1 MPRLWRGLEKPETPE
16 TLGQQIRKSMRYSLE
31 IRKFIYSQ
39 YFFGGLRIA
48 LGVSLPAILMLTVFH
63 NRELGFTIATG
74 ALGASVVDMPGPLK
88 YKHNEMLACTVI
100 GFLSALATGIA
111 SANAVTLWL
120 TVVPLTF
127 VLSLVVVYGNRW
139 PQISFATLF
148 MMIVTLEEHF
158 TPMQALI
165 NASWILLGGL
175 WYTYWA
181 TFVSRLLVYRIERQ
195 ALAESVFRCAEYLLA
210 RSAFYDLDANL
221 DECYRKLIEN
231 QIAAVERQDAA
242 RDIVLRNLPKLRSGK
257 LDARRVM
264 LFNLFINVVD
274 LHEMFVGAHTDYP
287 LVRNTFGGQDILIFY
302 RDLMRKTALD
312 LEDIG
317 LAVLQNRP
325 ARARINVKAE
335 LRAIE
340 YELDQMRRHDVPQKN
355 PEAYSAVSAA
365 FRRLWSATRLIDKMR
380 RQTRHDPSI
389 TETVIRV
396 DPTLSRFVSSRRVPF
411 MQIFS
416 NLTMASPSF
425 RHALRV
431 TIAVGV
437 GFWLGRLLPLTNAYW
452 IVMTTVI
459 ILKPG
464 YSLTKQRNVQRI
476 IGTAIGCTACVG
488 LILVVKD
495 PHVLLVAMFA
505 CMVMS
510 YSLLLFNYTASVV
523 FTSAYVLLMLHLLAP
538 GGMRL
543 IGERAIDTAV
553 GCAIAIAASHLF
565 PYWEYR
571 LMGKQVRDMIG
582 AMRSYLE
589 ASWWWTG
596 KPSAQTEVKSTADV
610 NLFADANAGTAQA
623 AMTALARMEAGET
636 STSVANEDGDGLSLV
651 VSNQATASAETA
663 ATAETV
669 VSNGSNAAGIAHNEI
684 GADFDRQAA
693 AASAMDTS
701 GEAQPP
707 APTEPVDGP
716 DRRFAGVA
724 ADTRAGA
731 TAKTS
736 NQPAIAEMSSNTSS
750 DRPPAASKKKPAT
763 GESATATA
771 ISGASAA
778 AAIAAEALDSDFR
791 YRLARKNV
799 HIAFA
804 NLGQAF
810 QRMMLEP
817 KAQQKFVPELN
828 DLLIRSHVL
837 ASQITAAGPL
847 LQSVGKS
854 AAGHAAQPVQRALTV
869 IRDNLT
875 QAQDGV
881 PAPEDQAE
889 QSKLLTRELDSMV
902 VGAERAEDIPVDA
915 VQDLKLLAHQCKQ
928 MLTAS
933 LLIRKD
939 ASLINLPE

>member
-1 MPRLWRGLEKPETPE
+1 
-16 TLGQQIRKSMRYSLE
+16 MRYSLE

-158 TPMQALI
+158 TPMQALV

-181 TFVSRLLVYRIERQ
+181 TFVSRSLVYRIERQ
-195 ALAESVFRCAEYLLA
+195 ALAESVFSCAEYLLA
-210 RSAFYDLDANL
+210 RSSFYDLDANL
-221 DECYRKLIEN
+221 DECYRKLIEK
-231 QIAAVERQDAA
+231 QIAAVERQDGA

-340 YELDQMRRHDVPQKN
+340 YELDQMRRHEVPQKN
-355 PEAYSAVSAA
+355 PEAYSAVSSA

-582 AMRSYLE
+582 AMRNYLE

-596 KPSAQTEVKSTADV
+596 KPSAQAEAKSTADA

-623 AMTALARMEAGET
+623 ATAALARVEAGET
-636 STSVANEDGDGLSLV
+636 ELTTAVNDSLSLASGGEAGPSPV
-651 VSNQATASAETA
+651 VSERSSALTQRA
-663 ATAETV
+663 R
-669 VSNGSNAAGIAHNEI
+669 SNGSDAAGLASDEIAAN
-684 GADFDRQAA
+684 FDRQAVA
-693 AASAMDTS
+693 TSAMNTS
-701 GEAQPP
+701 GEAQPSAAAKQP
-707 APTEPVDGP
+707 DSAAQTLAGPTANTSDQPV
-716 DRRFAGVA
+716 VA
-724 ADTRAGA
+724 ET
-731 TAKTS
+731 
-736 NQPAIAEMSSNTSS
+736 SSN
-750 DRPPAASKKKPAT
+750 RPFAASKKKNLT
-763 GESATATA
+763 GESAAAAA

-817 KAQQKFVPELN
+817 KAHQKFVPELN

-881 PAPEDQAE
+881 AAPEDQAE

-902 VGAERAEDIPVDA
+902 VGAERAQDIPADV

>member
-1 MPRLWRGLEKPETPE
+1 
-16 TLGQQIRKSMRYSLE
+16 MRYSLE

-48 LGVSLPAILMLTVFH
+48 LGVSLPAVLMLTIFH

-74 ALGASVVDMPGPLK
+74 ALGACVVDMPGPLK

-111 SANAVTLWL
+111 SANVVTLWL

-127 VLSLVVVYGNRW
+127 VLSLIVVYGNRW

-165 NASWILLGGL
+165 YASWILLGGL

-181 TFVSRLLVYRIERQ
+181 TFVSRWMVYRIERQ
-195 ALAESVFRCAEYLLA
+195 ALAESVFSCAEYLLA
-210 RSAFYDLDANL
+210 RSEFYDLDINI
-221 DECYRKLIEN
+221 DECYRKLIEK
-231 QIAAVERQDAA
+231 QILAVERQDAA

-257 LDARRVM
+257 LDPRRAM
-264 LFNLFINVVD
+264 LFNLFINAVD

-287 LVRNTFGGQDILIFY
+287 LVRNTFGGADILIFY
-302 RDLMRKTALD
+302 RDLMRKSALD

-325 ARARINVKAE
+325 ARPKINVKAE

-340 YELDQMRRHDVPQKN
+340 YELDQMRKHEVPQKN
-355 PEAYSAVSAA
+355 PEAYSAVSSA

-389 TETVIRV
+389 TETEIRV
-396 DPTLSRFVSSRRVPF
+396 DPKLARFVSSRRVPF

-416 NLTMASPSF
+416 NLTMSSPSF

-431 TIAVGV
+431 TIAVGI

-488 LILVVKD
+488 LIFVVKD

-571 LMGKQVRDMIG
+571 LMGKQVHDMIG
-582 AMRSYLE
+582 AMRNYLE

-596 KPSAQTEVKSTADV
+596 KPAAQPEATNAAV
-610 NLFADANAGTAQA
+610 NPTVFADANAATAEA
-623 AMTALARMEAGET
+623 AATALAR
-636 STSVANEDGDGLSLV
+636 
-651 VSNQATASAETA
+651 AETLA
-663 ATAETV
+663 PALKAE
-669 VSNGSNAAGIAHNEI
+669 
-684 GADFDRQAA
+684 
-693 AASAMDTS
+693 
-701 GEAQPP
+701 GE
-707 APTEPVDGP
+707 
-716 DRRFAGVA
+716 
-724 ADTRAGA
+724 
-731 TAKTS
+731 
-736 NQPAIAEMSSNTSS
+736 NSSM
-750 DRPPAASKKKPAT
+750 PAAPSANTVAKSKPVT
-763 GESATATA
+763 GESAAATA
-771 ISGASAA
+771 QSGASAA
-778 AAIAAEALDSDFR
+778 AAEAASALDSDFR

-828 DLLIRSHVL
+828 DLLVRSHVL

-854 AAGHAAQPVQRALTV
+854 AAGHAAQPVQRALSV

-881 PAPEDQAE
+881 PAPDDQAE
-889 QSKLLTRELDSMV
+889 QSKQLTVELDSMV
-902 VGAERAEDIPVDA
+902 VGAERAEDIPFDA

-933 LLIRKD
+933 FLIRKD

>member
-1 MPRLWRGLEKPETPE
+1 
-16 TLGQQIRKSMRYSLE
+16 MRYSLE

-48 LGVSLPAILMLTVFH
+48 LGVSLPAVLMLTIFH
-63 NRELGFTIATG
+63 NHELGFTIATG
-74 ALGASVVDMPGPLK
+74 ALGACVVDMPGPLK

-111 SANAVTLWL
+111 SANVVTLWL

-127 VLSLVVVYGNRW
+127 VLSLIVVYGNRW

-158 TPMQALI
+158 TPMQALVY
-165 NASWILLGGL
+165 ASWILLGGL

-181 TFVSRLLVYRIERQ
+181 TFVSRWMVYRIERQ
-195 ALAESVFRCAEYLLA
+195 ALAESVFSCAEYLLA
-210 RSAFYDLDANL
+210 RSEFYDLDTNI
-221 DECYRKLIEN
+221 DECYRKLIEK
-231 QIAAVERQDAA
+231 QIQAVERQDAA

-257 LDARRVM
+257 LDPRRAM
-264 LFNLFINVVD
+264 LFNLFINAVD

-287 LVRNTFGGQDILIFY
+287 LVRNTFGGADILIFY
-302 RDLMRKTALD
+302 RDLMRKSALD

-325 ARARINVKAE
+325 ARPKINVKAE

-340 YELDQMRRHDVPQKN
+340 YELDQMRKHEVPQKN
-355 PEAYSAVSAA
+355 PEAYSAVSSA

-389 TETVIRV
+389 TETEIRV
-396 DPTLSRFVSSRRVPF
+396 DPKLSRFVSSRRVPF

-416 NLTMASPSF
+416 NLTMSSPSF

-431 TIAVGV
+431 TIAVGI

-488 LILVVKD
+488 LIFVVKD

-571 LMGKQVRDMIG
+571 LMGKQVHDMIG
-582 AMRSYLE
+582 AMRNYLE

-596 KPSAQTEVKSTADV
+596 KPATQPEAKTATNP
-610 NLFADANAGTAQA
+610 NLFADANAATAEA
-623 AMTALARMEAGET
+623 ATMALAKAE
-636 STSVANEDGDGLSLV
+636 SP
-651 VSNQATASAETA
+651 ASAPEAESVSMVATTSEAASAAGATKTKPVSGESSA
-663 ATAETV
+663 ATA
-669 VSNGSNAAGIAHNEI
+669 
-684 GADFDRQAA
+684 Q
-693 AASAMDTS
+693 
-701 GEAQPP
+701 
-707 APTEPVDGP
+707 
-716 DRRFAGVA
+716 
-724 ADTRAGA
+724 
-731 TAKTS
+731 
-736 NQPAIAEMSSNTSS
+736 
-750 DRPPAASKKKPAT
+750 
-763 GESATATA
+763 
-771 ISGASAA
+771 SGASAA
-778 AAIAAEALDSDFR
+778 AAEAASALDSDFK

-828 DLLIRSHVL
+828 DLLVRSHVL

-875 QAQDGV
+875 QAQEGV
-881 PAPEDQAE
+881 PAPDDQAE
-889 QSKLLTRELDSMV
+889 QSKQLTVELDSMV
-902 VGAERAEDIPVDA
+902 VGAERAEDIPFDA

-933 LLIRKD
+933 FLIRKD

>member
-1 MPRLWRGLEKPETPE
+1 
-16 TLGQQIRKSMRYSLE
+16 MRYSLE

-48 LGVSLPAILMLTVFH
+48 FGVSLPAILMLTVFH

-111 SANAVTLWL
+111 SANVVTLWL

-158 TPMQALI
+158 TPMQALV

-181 TFVSRLLVYRIERQ
+181 TFVSRSLVYRIERQ
-195 ALAESVFRCAEYLLA
+195 ALAESVFSCAEYLLA
-210 RSAFYDLDANL
+210 RSAFYDLDANF
-221 DECYRKLIEN
+221 DECYRKLIEK

-302 RDLMRKTALD
+302 RDLMRKSALD

-340 YELDQMRRHDVPQKN
+340 YELDQMRRHEVPQKN
-355 PEAYSAVSAA
+355 PEAYSAVSSA
-365 FRRLWSATRLIDKMR
+365 FRRLWSATRLIDRMR
-380 RQTRHDPSI
+380 RQTRHDPGI

-416 NLTMASPSF
+416 NLTMVSPSF

-476 IGTAIGCTACVG
+476 IGTAIGCAACVG

-495 PHVLLVAMFA
+495 PHVLLIAMFA

-543 IGERAIDTAV
+543 IGERAIDTVV
-553 GCAIAIAASHLF
+553 GCAIAIAANHLF

-582 AMRSYLE
+582 AMRNYLE

-596 KPSAQTEVKSTADV
+596 KPGARADAKSAADA
-610 NLFADANAGTAQA
+610 NLFADANAATAQA
-623 AMTALARMEAGET
+623 AATALAQVEAGKAELAT
-636 STSVANEDGDGLSLV
+636 AGDAASSGAISSDDAGRSPV
-651 VSNQATASAETA
+651 VSNPATALAESAVSDRNSAAAQTLPD
-663 ATAETV
+663 ATAIRLEPAV
-669 VSNGSNAAGIAHNEI
+669 AEAG
-684 GADFDRQAA
+684 DKL
-693 AASAMDTS
+693 
-701 GEAQPP
+701 P
-707 APTEPVDGP
+707 
-716 DRRFAGVA
+716 AGV
-724 ADTRAGA
+724 
-731 TAKTS
+731 
-736 NQPAIAEMSSNTSS
+736 
-750 DRPPAASKKKPAT
+750 SKKKKTVT
-763 GESATATA
+763 GGSATATA

-778 AAIAAEALDSDFR
+778 AAVAAEALDSDFR

-828 DLLIRSHVL
+828 DLLIRSHAL
-837 ASQITAAGPL
+837 ASQITAVGPL
-847 LQSVGKS
+847 LQSVEKS
-854 AAGHAAQPVQRALTV
+854 AAGHAAQPVQRALSV

-902 VGAERAEDIPVDA
+902 VAAERAQDIPVDA